1 MASHFDQYRAVE
13 ETIGWADRRS
23 RSRLRVSGPDAA
35 KFLHNVTT
43 NDVKRL
49 PVNRGCES
57 FVTSLKGRTLAF
69 VSVLRLSDSFL
80 VRSDP
85 EGLSDALPHMSKYG
99 VFDDVEIDDGAL
111 ESSEH
116 HLVGPGAEA
125 WLSSAGA
132 ELPEAD
138 DMAVASTQIFGVDV
152 LCVRESPTGRPGFT
166 LIGFGEDHDKLSE
179 RLQAAVADS
188 KIVRLDDEVFEALR
202 IEAGTPVV
210 GREVTEANLPQE
222 IDRDDRAISFVKG
235 CYIGQETVARLDALG
250 RVNRIIRGLRF
261 PGGADAPAPSA
272 GTTLQADGKDVGA
285 VTSAAFSPGWDAWIG
300 MALVRVAHAKAGAE
314 LSWRDPK
321 TGESR
326 QAIVADLPMLP
337 SRG

>member
-1 MASHFDQYRAVE
+1 MASHFDQYRAVN
-13 ETIGWADRRS
+13 ETLGWADRGS

-49 PVNRGCES
+49 PVGRGCEA
-57 FVTSLKGRTLAF
+57 FVTSLKGRTLSF

-85 EGLSDALPHMSKYG
+85 EGLAPALPHMSKYG
-99 VFDDVEIDDGAL
+99 VFDDVEIDDEAL

-116 HLVGPGAEA
+116 HLAGPGAEA
-125 WLSSAGA
+125 WLKSAGA
-132 ELPEAD
+132 TLPEGD
-138 DMAVASTQIFGVDV
+138 DLAVASTQISGLDV

-166 LIGFGEDHDKLSE
+166 LIAFGEDHANLGEALQSAEAESKL
-179 RLQAAVADS
+179 
-188 KIVRLDDEVFEALR
+188 VRLDDEIFEALR

-222 IDRDDRAISFVKG
+222 VGRDDRAISFVKG

-250 RVNRIIRGLRF
+250 HVNRLIKGLRF
-261 PGGADAPAPSA
+261 PAAADGPAPVVGA
-272 GTTLQADGKDVGA
+272 ALQADGKDVGSI
-285 VTSAAFSPGWDAWIG
+285 TSVALSPGWDAWIG
-300 MALVRVAHAKAGAE
+300 MGLVRVAHAKPGAE
-314 LSWRDPK
+314 LSWRDPE
-321 TGESR
+321 TGEPR